1 MIFFII
7 VITIVIVIITG
18 KNQFSVGTVCSQS
31 VKARLNPRSL
41 KGGGVIIFFPSYLGE
56 GHNFY
61 QDFLG
66 EGHNLFKVVLL
77 RK

>member
-7 VITIVIVIITG
+7 VITIVIVIITA

-41 KGGGVIIFFPSYLGE
+41 KGGGGGVVIIFS
-56 GHNFY
+56 
-61 QDFLG
+61 
-66 EGHNLFKVVLL
+66 LL
-77 RK
+77 SGGGSQFFSRFSRGGS